1 MALRKQQTKEEMIFA
16 KGLDGDSVRI
26 YCSNQLSSGQVLY
39 HADLFLVMG
48 SKHQAQLC
56 CNTSVKFIFFLKTE
70 PITQPSPILQH
81 HGQPNAQGWLRA
93 LSTKKGLAAW
103 QLKLHGGR
111 QER

>member
-1 MALRKQQTKEEMIFA
+1 MALRKQQAKEEMIFA

-103 QLKLHGGR
+103 QLKPHGGR
-111 QER
+111 